1 MTHEIAGF
9 SPLQNQLVDQLIS
22 LALKEDVGPGDY
34 TSLATVP
41 SGIRRRMKLLVKQ
54 PGILCGIWFAEKVI
68 QAVDPEITIERVL
81 AEGAVIQPGD
91 IAFYLE
97 GAPVSLLTA
106 ERLLLNGMQR
116 MSGIAT
122 YTHALVKSIEGTAS
136 TLLDTRK
143 TSPGMRVLEKWA
155 VKTGGGGNHRMGLYD
170 QILIKDNHV
179 DFAGGISQAIDQVHA
194 YLTENSLDLF
204 IEIETRNFSEIE
216 EVIARGGVQRIL
228 LDNMSPA
235 DIKKAVQ
242 LIDKRFET
250 EASGGINENN
260 LRDYAETGVDFISM
274 GALTHQVRSLDLSLK
289 AC

>member
-1 MTHEIAGF
+1 
-9 SPLQNQLVDQLIS
+9 
-22 LALKEDVGPGDY
+22 LALKEDVREGDH

-41 SGIRRRMKLLVKQ
+41 ANRMARMKLLVKQ
-54 PGILCGIWFAEKVI
+54 EGILCGTGFAKRVI
-68 QAVDPEITIERVL
+68 HAVDPQIKMEPVL
-81 AEGAVIQPGD
+81 NDGTRIQQGD

-97 GAPVSLLTA
+97 GPQISLLVA

-122 YTHALVKSIEGTAS
+122 YTHKLCALIAGSGC

-179 DFAGGISQAIDQVHA
+179 DFAGGIKQAIDQVHR
-194 YLTENSLDLF
+194 YLDSKQLELM
-204 IEIETRNFSEIE
+204 IEIETRSMDEIAQ
-216 EVIARGGVQRIL
+216 VIERGGVQRIL
-228 LDNMSPA
+228 IDNFRP
-235 DIKKAVQ
+235 DEVRKAVQ
-242 LIDKRFET
+242 LIAGRFET
-250 EASGGINENN
+250 EASGRINESN
-260 LRDYAETGVDFISM
+260 LAEYAQTGVDFISM